1 MKFSAREDII
11 QITPLWKG
19 ERFEDGRPKVPDD
32 ILRRMRNITLEE
44 AWGPLWRNGYKYQFE
59 GEFRTT
65 HPGNKL
71 IGRAV
76 TTSMVPMR
84 PDLHQ
89 TLLDYGHKEEGR
101 KGFFNQWVIDSLV
114 EDDVVVV
121 DLFDKIFQGTYV
133 GGNLSTAIATRTK
146 RGGAVIWGGIRDNEQ
161 VVQIPGIQ
169 VYYRGVDPT
178 GIGDVTMTSFN
189 GPTRIGKATCLPGD
203 VVLGTISGV
212 ISSPPTWR
220 KRLLC
225 MRRSPTCAISSA
237 SSAWKRRSTP
247 PPRSTAAGPWR
258 CSTTSSTGSRP
269 TRRPRPTPTWIGP
282 RIWKSLRSGSRSIP
296 RTWPPLPCKPT
307 YSKIHKGRLPQRGGP
322 SIGRLSFL

>member
-44 AWGPLWRNGYKYQFE
+44 AWGPLWRKGYKYQFE

-133 GGNLSTAIATRTK
+133 GGNLSTAIAHPHQEGRRRDLGRHPRQRAGCADPRHPGLLSR
-146 RGGAVIWGGIRDNEQ
+146 RGSHR
-161 VVQIPGIQ
+161 
-169 VYYRGVDPT
+169 YRRCNHDLLQRPHPHRQGHLSARRRCARHHFRRHLHP
-178 GIGDVTMTSFN
+178 
-189 GPTRIGKATCLPGD
+189 LP
-203 VVLGTISGV
+203 
-212 ISSPPTWR
+212 PRR
-220 KRLLC
+220 KRLLVHAEKSHV
-225 MRRSPTCAISSA
+225 RDIFGFQRLEEKIYT
-237 SSAWKRRSTP
+237 
-247 PPRSTAAGPWR
+247 TAQIDGRW
-258 CSTTSSTGSRP
+258 TLEMFDDSSTGSRP
-269 TRRPRPTPTWIGP
+269 MRRPRPTPTWIGP
-282 RIWKSLRSGSRSIP
+282 RDLEELKKWIAGASPGCAAVTL
-296 RTWPPLPCKPT
+296 
-307 YSKIHKGRLPQRGGP
+307 
-322 SIGRLSFL
+322 

>member
-212 ISSPPTWR
+212 IFIPSHLAEEVVVHAEKSHVR
-220 KRLLC
+220 DIFGFQRLEEKIY
-225 MRRSPTCAISSA
+225 T
-237 SSAWKRRSTP
+237 
-247 PPRSTAAGPWR
+247 TAQIDGRWTLEMFDDFLNWFKTDEQAQAYSYLDW
-258 CSTTSSTGSRP
+258 TEDLEELKK
-269 TRRPRPTPTWIGP
+269 WIAE
-282 RIWKSLRSGSRSIP
+282 
-296 RTWPPLPCKPT
+296 
-307 YSKIHKGRLPQRGGP
+307 HPQDVAAVT
-322 SIGRLSFL
+322 L

>member
-44 AWGPLWRNGYKYQFE
+44 AWGPLWRKGYKYQFE

-212 ISSPPTWR
+212 IFIPSPR
-220 KRLLC
+220 AEEVVVHAEKSHVRDIFGFQRLEEKIY
-225 MRRSPTCAISSA
+225 T
-237 SSAWKRRSTP
+237 
-247 PPRSTAAGPWR
+247 TAQIDGRWTLEMFDDFLNWFKTDEKAQAYSYLDW
-258 CSTTSSTGSRP
+258 TEDLEELKK
-269 TRRPRPTPTWIGP
+269 WIAE
-282 RIWKSLRSGSRSIP
+282 
-296 RTWPPLPCKPT
+296 
-307 YSKIHKGRLPQRGGP
+307 HPQDVAAVT
-322 SIGRLSFL
+322 L

>member
-212 ISSPPTWR
+212 IFIPSHLAEEVVVHAEKSHVR
-220 KRLLC
+220 DIFGFQRLEEKVY
-225 MRRSPTCAISSA
+225 T
-237 SSAWKRRSTP
+237 
-247 PPRSTAAGPWR
+247 TAQIDGRWTLEMFDDFLNWFKTDEKAQAYSYLDW
-258 CSTTSSTGSRP
+258 TEDLEELKK
-269 TRRPRPTPTWIGP
+269 WIAE
-282 RIWKSLRSGSRSIP
+282 
-296 RTWPPLPCKPT
+296 
-307 YSKIHKGRLPQRGGP
+307 HPQDVAAVT
-322 SIGRLSFL
+322 L

>member
-212 ISSPPTWR
+212 IFIPSHLAEEVVVHAEKSHVRDIFGFQRLEEKVYTTAQIDGRWTLEMFDDFLNWFKTDEKAQAYSYLDWTEDLEELKKWIAEHPPDV
-220 KRLLC
+220 
-225 MRRSPTCAISSA
+225 
-237 SSAWKRRSTP
+237 
-247 PPRSTAAGPWR
+247 AAV
-258 CSTTSSTGSRP
+258 T
-269 TRRPRPTPTWIGP
+269 
-282 RIWKSLRSGSRSIP
+282 L
-296 RTWPPLPCKPT
+296 
-307 YSKIHKGRLPQRGGP
+307 
-322 SIGRLSFL
+322 